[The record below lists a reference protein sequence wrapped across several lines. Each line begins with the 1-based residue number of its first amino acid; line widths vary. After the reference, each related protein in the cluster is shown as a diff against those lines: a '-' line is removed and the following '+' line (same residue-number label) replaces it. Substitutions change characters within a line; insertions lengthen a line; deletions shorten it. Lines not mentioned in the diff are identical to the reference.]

1 LSQAS
6 LVNEPSAGA
15 LPPRPNRRDREKRPD
30 AGENAPALAIREG
43 ASFEGLLTCPKAAR
57 IDGHFTGDIIA
68 DDRIELGVE
77 AEVSGRIEAREIVV
91 AGRFEGE
98 LHASRSIELLAT
110 ASVEGEL
117 CARELIA
124 EEGCT
129 VKGRCRTLPRD

>member
-1 LSQAS
+1 M
-6 LVNEPSAGA
+6 
-15 LPPRPNRRDREKRPD
+15 
-30 AGENAPALAIREG
+30 
-43 ASFEGLLTCPKAAR
+43 
-57 IDGHFTGDIIA
+57 
-68 DDRIELGVE
+68 
-77 AEVSGRIEAREIVV
+77 V